1 VTRRVALDTG
11 PLVALLDRRDRYHRW
26 ATEQWA
32 DVELPIL
39 TCESV
44 LSEACFLL
52 QHLPRGP
59 AAVLELVARGAV
71 KVAYDVETDVEA
83 LSRLMTRYEDV
94 PMSLAD
100 ACLVRIIERN
110 PATTVLTIDRDF
122 RIYRAQG
129 RRVIPAI
136 MPSDL

>member
-1 VTRRVALDTG
+1 MIRSVALDTG
-11 PLVALLDRRDRYHRW
+11 PLVALLDRRDRYHQW
-26 ATEQWA
+26 ASGHWA
-32 DVELPIL
+32 DVTLPVL

-59 AAVLELVARGAV
+59 AAILELLDRGAV
-71 KVAYDVETDVEA
+71 RMAYAVETDVDA
-83 LSRLMTRYEDV
+83 LRRLMTRYADV

-100 ACLVRIIERN
+100 ACLVRIVERH
-110 PATTVLTIDRDF
+110 PATTVLTLDRDF

-129 RRVIPAI
+129 RRVIPSI

>member
-1 VTRRVALDTG
+1 VTRTVALDTG

-32 DVELPIL
+32 DVVLPIL

-59 AAVLELVARGAV
+59 AAVLGLVTRGAV
-71 KVAYDVETDVEA
+71 KVAYDVGTDVEA

-110 PATTVLTIDRDF
+110 PATTVLTVDRDF